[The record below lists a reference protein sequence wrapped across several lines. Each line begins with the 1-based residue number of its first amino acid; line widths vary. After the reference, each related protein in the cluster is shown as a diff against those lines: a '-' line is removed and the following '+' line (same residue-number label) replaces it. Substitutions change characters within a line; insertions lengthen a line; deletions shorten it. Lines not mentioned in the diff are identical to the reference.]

1 MKIIKFLVLDIFLL
15 VVLTIILSIFII
27 NKSKNQT
34 TNTVDANSNILGNFI
49 INHNNANEETT
60 NVELN
65 QSPENVIM
73 TIKEGTLTKTG
84 ATVIIKDNNITPYS
98 YNYWFKIQKKEDG
111 KWVDLEI
118 RDKNY
123 SFPAVAFNLGK
134 DKTFEQ
140 KIDWQRIYGRLR
152 KGEYRLI
159 KNLNEINNL
168 YVSVKFS
175 IS

>member
-1 MKIIKFLVLDIFLL
+1 
-15 VVLTIILSIFII
+15 
-27 NKSKNQT
+27 
-34 TNTVDANSNILGNFI
+34 
-49 INHNNANEETT
+49 
-60 NVELN
+60 
-65 QSPENVIM
+65 M